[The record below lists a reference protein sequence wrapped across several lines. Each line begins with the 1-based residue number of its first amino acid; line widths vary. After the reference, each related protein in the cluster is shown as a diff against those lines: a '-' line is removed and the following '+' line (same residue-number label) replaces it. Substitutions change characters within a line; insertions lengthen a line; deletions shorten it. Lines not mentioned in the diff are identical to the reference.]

1 MSQLETQARLG
12 RKVALYVLARRKA
25 TAATTLVLGKVWRV
39 PNPQPVAIPSASS
52 QIPVSFARARAD
64 RALAS

>member
-12 RKVALYVLARRKA
+12 RKVALHILERRKA

-39 PNPQPVAIPSASS
+39 SSLQPVDVAPS
-52 QIPVSFARARAD
+52 QMPVNFAQARAE
-64 RALAS
+64 RALAG